1 MRTNPERPT
10 VTPDPVH
17 ELASVRPPTA
27 YNGGMAGGRKAQPL
41 FDLIRGREAVKTSH
55 DRRTSMNPGVGWRP
69 GMNRTP
75 GPSPVSPGRP
85 AGDKPVIRLN
95 VTPQSIG
102 AASPSRDLPPDGSAG
117 ADAWAASAG
126 ARRSTVRVPVNA
138 IYLAIAGLV
147 LVVVL
152 SFAVGSVLSKRQ
164 AQQAALRQLPQPII
178 LEPSEVG
185 EGGLL
190 ADDVPHAPPTRVA
203 DPAPARTQS
212 APRPGDAPC
221 LLPSGWTSGDPRTPG
236 LNYLLLATLTQ
247 TESED
252 AVSFL
257 ATHGLETFA
266 IRVENQGPKGNNSG
280 PARSY
285 RLYVLKGITSEE
297 YSRRMTARTNIEA
310 DVARLGPRWQKERR
324 GSSNFAKPV
333 WEKK

>member
-1 MRTNPERPT
+1 
-10 VTPDPVH
+10 
-17 ELASVRPPTA
+17 
-27 YNGGMAGGRKAQPL
+27 MAGGRTSQPL

-69 GMNRTP
+69 GMNP
-75 GPSPVSPGRP
+75 AAGGGPSPVSPGRP
-85 AGDKPVIRLN
+85 TADKPVIRLN

-102 AASPSRDLPPDGSAG
+102 TASPSRDLPPEGSAG
-117 ADAWAASAG
+117 ADAWAANAG
-126 ARRSTVRVPVNA
+126 MGGGSVRIPVNA

-147 LVVVL
+147 MVVVL
-152 SFAVGSVLSKRQ
+152 SFAVGSVLSKRR
-164 AQQAALRQLPQPII
+164 AEQAAIPPSPQPII

-190 ADDVPHAPPTRVA
+190 GDVAQDAPPTKSGDSKA
-203 DPAPARTQS
+203 GPKAPAGRTQPILRS
-212 APRPGDAPC
+212 SDAAC
-221 LLPSGWTSGDPRTPG
+221 LLPTGWTSGDPRTPG
-236 LNYLLLATLTQ
+236 LNYLLLATLDQ

-252 AVSFL
+252 AVAFL

-266 IRVENQGPKGNNSG
+266 LRVDTQGPKGNNSG
-280 PARSY
+280 PSRPY

-324 GSSNFAKPV
+324 GSSNFAKPA

>member
-1 MRTNPERPT
+1 MPEMP
-10 VTPDPVH
+10 P
-17 ELASVRPPTA
+17 VRPPTA
-27 YNGGMAGGRKAQPL
+27 YNGCMSGGRKSQPL

-55 DRRTSMNPGVGWRP
+55 DLRTSMNPGVGWRP
-69 GMNRTP
+69 GMNP
-75 GPSPVSPGRP
+75 VAGPSPVSPGRP

-102 AASPSRDLPPDGSAG
+102 GASPSRDLPPEGSAG

-126 ARRSTVRVPVNA
+126 ASGGTVRIPVNA

-147 LVVVL
+147 VVVVL

-164 AQQAALRQLPQPII
+164 AEQATLRQLPQPII

-190 ADDVPHAPPTRVA
+190 GETSSQSPSPDPPRAKPAPNSGAARTPPTLG
-203 DPAPARTQS
+203 S
-212 APRPGDAPC
+212 GDAAC
-221 LLPSGWTSGDPRTPG
+221 LLSSGWTSGDPRTPG
-236 LNYLLLATLTQ
+236 LNYLLLATLNQ

-252 AVSFL
+252 AVAYL

-266 IRVENQGPKGNNSG
+266 LRVDMQGPKGNNSG
-280 PARSY
+280 LSRPY
-285 RLYVLKGITSEE
+285 RLYVLNGITSEE

-324 GSSNFAKPV
+324 GSSNFAKPA